1 MKPYDYQCILEV
13 DPDAPLSL
21 SAIKFEISKHME
33 WPVELSFTE
42 LRLGIGG
49 QAMKYAAIDW
59 NVDGKVPRKVRVFW
73 VYAAYRRMDSVTE
86 SASYS

>member
-42 LRLGIGG
+42 LRLGVGG

-59 NVDGKVPRKVRVFW
+59 NVDGKVPRKVRMQHTGVW
-73 VYAAYRRMDSVTE
+73 IRLPSLLLIANLL
-86 SASYS
+86 